1 MHTIEDLKTLMA
13 RLRRPED
20 GCPWDLE
27 QTYAS
32 IVSSTIEEA
41 YEVADCIER
50 GDFNHLSE
58 ELGDLL
64 FQVVFYSQL
73 AAEEGRFTFDDCVDQ
88 IVAKLLRRHPHV
100 FPDGTLT
107 DQPGDSSDPAA
118 IARKWETIKAE
129 EREQK
134 GLRSVLDDV
143 PKALPA
149 LVRAQ
154 KLQKRLA
161 SAGWDWQQLDQV
173 VQALDSEI
181 QELKSALAHA
191 QQAGIAPHADPN
203 VKEELGDVLFGAVNV
218 ARFIKSDAETLL
230 RASNRKFEDR
240 ITAVEQRLVSLGK
253 DFDSATDVELDQ
265 LWEEVK
271 LSLRAGD

>member
-1 MHTIEDLKTLMA
+1 MA

-32 IVSSTIEEA
+32 IVPSTIEET

-50 GDFNHLSE
+50 GDFDHLSE

-73 AAEEGRFTFDDCVDQ
+73 ATEEGRFNFDDCVDQ
-88 IVAKLLRRHPHV
+88 IVTKLLRRHPHV

-107 DQPGDSSDPAA
+107 DQPGDTRDPAA
-118 IARKWETIKAE
+118 IARKWESIKAE
-129 EREQK
+129 EREKK
-134 GLRSVLDDV
+134 GLRGVLDDV

-161 SAGWDWQQLDQV
+161 NAGWDWQQLDDV

-181 QELKSALAHA
+181 QELKLALA
-191 QQAGIAPHADPN
+191 QAKQDDIAPDADPH

-240 ITAVEQRLVSLGK
+240 ITAIEQRLISLGK
-253 DFDSATDVELDQ
+253 DFESATDVELDQ

-271 LSLRAGD
+271 LSLRGDD